1 MKMTSKKI
9 LSVLLIMLFSIS
21 ATVYAKAAES
31 VSLIKTVNLGKEI
44 RNDYAGLVGMKIKV
58 GNKDLQVKELGRYFE
73 KSNKQSHELQIVDHK
88 TNKILGNVTVD
99 LSKGKADKIG
109 FKYAT
114 LKTPVTLKANMEYD
128 IVSMETLNGDQWYG
142 RTAGNMPKLTV
153 TNVAQVLT
161 QIYGTRPP
169 FIEAGRTANQT
180 YVPVNFKYQSLE

>member
-1 MKMTSKKI
+1 MKNTSKKI

-21 ATVYAKAAES
+21 ATVLAKAAES
-31 VSLIKTVNLGKEI
+31 VSFTKTVKLGKEI
-44 RNDYAGLVGMKIKV
+44 RNDYAGFVGMKIQI

-88 TNKILGNVTVD
+88 TNNILGKVTVD

-109 FKYAT
+109 FKYTT

-128 IVSMETLNGDQWYG
+128 IISMENLNGDKWYG
-142 RTAGNMPKLTV
+142 RTTGNMAKLTV

-161 QIYGTRPP
+161 QIYGPRSP
-169 FIEAGRTANQT
+169 FIEAGKIANQT